1 MKFFWGLITGVFG
14 TCAIFGI
21 GAVVIYVVLFGWSAV
36 EGDEMAASYPE
47 FVVEGGT
54 VSRAVWYYDDDINVF
69 EVSRGEGEITALSLE
84 AQLSKHGWR
93 VERVSESHL
102 YASKPWYSPGESS
115 ISRLQA
121 VAVFL
126 NTGVIRVTVSR
137 HHVPMNGPLWLSQ
150 PPPALPGMH
159 WPSPKGD
166 VP

>member
-14 TCAIFGI
+14 TCALFGI
-21 GAVVIYVVLFGWSAV
+21 GAVVISVFLFAWSAV
-36 EGDEMAASYPE
+36 EGDEMAARYPE

-54 VSRAVWYYDDDINVF
+54 VSRAVWYYDDGEEVF

-115 ISRLQA
+115 INRLQA
-121 VAVFL
+121 VVVFL
-126 NTGVIRVTVSR
+126 NTGVIRVRVSR
-137 HHVPMNGPLWLSQ
+137 HHVPTAW
-150 PPPALPGMH
+150 PG
-159 WPSPKGD
+159 S